1 MGKEVA
7 FLLLLPLGE
16 FPSLFSSFSSPSPSS
31 SSNSC
36 FLACAKSVILSRMT
50 SSLIRDFSFLMVKVG
65 EAERDRITG
74 GGRPPLELKS
84 ADKSSSSSA
93 RRKGIAGVIELSN
106 YSPRKSAKKFQ
117 KKEPRYSEINSKYK
131 TKNIL
136 SIHLIRL
143 NIEIQPQCHKIA
155 VILSKHQLPNLKKPE
170 RNHKEVRNIAVST
183 TLISKPLCLFRQTC
197 G

>member
-7 FLLLLPLGE
+7 FLLLLLGE
-16 FPSLFSSFSSPSPSS
+16 FPSLFSSFSSPSSSS

-36 FLACAKSVILSRMT
+36 FLACAKSAILSRMT

-84 ADKSSSSSA
+84 ADKSSSSSSA
-93 RRKGIAGVIELSN
+93 GRKGIAGVIELFN

-117 KKEPRYSEINSKYK
+117 KK
-131 TKNIL
+131 
-136 SIHLIRL
+136 
-143 NIEIQPQCHKIA
+143 
-155 VILSKHQLPNLKKPE
+155 
-170 RNHKEVRNIAVST
+170 NHATQK
-183 TLISKPLCLFRQTC
+183 
-197 G
+197 